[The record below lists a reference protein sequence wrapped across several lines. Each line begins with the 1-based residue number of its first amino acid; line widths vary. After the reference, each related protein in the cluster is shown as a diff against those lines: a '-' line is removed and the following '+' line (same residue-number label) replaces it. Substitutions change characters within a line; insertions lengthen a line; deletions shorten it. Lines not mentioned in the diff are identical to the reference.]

1 MAYTKKYISKFR
13 YLIDQIKSEEIERLT
28 RIFKRCEKKNNSV
41 LIFGNGGSAS
51 ISSHVST
58 DLNKMYNIKSR
69 NFNEANHITCFSNDY
84 GYDKWIEET
93 LKIYLVKSDVV
104 ILISSKGMSKN
115 MINAAK
121 YCIRKKN
128 ELITFTGFSK
138 DNKLKSINNS
148 SKLNFWI
155 DSKNYNFIENL
166 HQLILLTAIDNI
178 NKTKF

>member
-41 LIFGNGGSAS
+41 FIFGNGGSAS

-93 LKIYLVKSDVV
+93 LKIYLAKSDVV

-115 MINAAK
+115 MINAAR

-155 DSKNYNFIENL
+155 DSKNYNFVENI

-178 NKTKF
+178 KKLKF